1 MKFSLFLHVERY
13 DESVSHRQ
21 HYEDLLE
28 LCDLAEAGGID
39 KVWVGE
45 HHAMEYTATPS
56 PLQILASVAARTSRI
71 RLVRA
76 ATEARICSGLG
87 VAVYSMAWCSPTQT
101 LSIPPASARSHNSS
115 RSS

>member
-71 RLVRA
+71 RLGAGTLIAPFWHPLRLAGEA
-76 ATEARICSGLG
+76 ATLDVISNGRAEIGMAR
-87 VAVYSMAWCSPTQT
+87 
-101 LSIPPASARSHNSS
+101 R
-115 RSS
+115 